1 MMPPIS
7 VTAVILRRCARLN
20 GVSRTISTNLRRSL
34 STTSA
39 ARAIRL
45 SDRPC
50 ATDASV
56 FIEQGAT
63 IIPSDWNEPLA
74 MAAPISR
81 TLCTTWASA
90 STSRRCRP
98 VSWCSVNTAE
108 SETIRCV
115 STPGVSRNCC
125 NSRTPYTAPVAPV
138 MAMISRAAG
147 LSGIQQGF
155 QFARFKH
162 FIHDVGTADELA
174 FDVELRN
181 GRPVRVFLDALAHVL
196 IVQHV
201 DGGDVLDA
209 AGFQDLDGAA
219 GKAAL
224 RELGGAL
231 HEQHDRGRVHGFFD
245 PGLYVAH
252 SCLRGNGIDADIL

>member
-1 MMPPIS
+1 MIPPIS
-7 VTAVILRRCARLN
+7 VTAVILRKCARLN
-20 GVSRTISTNLRRSL
+20 GVSLTISTSRRRSL

-56 FIEQGAT
+56 FIEHGAT
-63 IIPSDWNEPLA
+63 IIPSDWKEPLA
-74 MAAPISR
+74 TEAPTSR

-90 STSRRCRP
+90 STSRRCKP
-98 VSWCSVNTAE
+98 VSWCSVRTAA

-115 STPGVSRNCC
+115 STLGVCCNCC
-125 NSRTPYTAPVAPV
+125 SRRTPYTAPVAPV
-138 MAMISRAAG
+138 MAIMIRRG
-147 LSGIQQGF
+147 RSGIQQGL
-155 QFARFKH
+155 QFAGLEH
-162 FIHDVGTADELA
+162 LVHDVRTADELA
-174 FDVELRN
+174 LDVELRN
-181 GRPVRVFLDALAHVL
+181 GRPVRVVLDALADFR
-196 IVQHV
+196 IFQHV
-201 DGGDVLDA
+201 HGGNVLNA

-231 HEQHDRGRVHGFFD
+231 HEEHHRGAGHGFFD

-252 SCLRGNGIDADIL
+252 SCLGEK

>member
-20 GVSRTISTNLRRSL
+20 GVSRTISTSLRRSL

-39 ARAIRL
+39 ARAIKL

-56 FIEQGAT
+56 FIEHGAT

-81 TLCTTWASA
+81 SC
-90 STSRRCRP
+90 
-98 VSWCSVNTAE
+98 CSK
-108 SETIRCV
+108 
-115 STPGVSRNCC
+115 
-125 NSRTPYTAPVAPV
+125 RTPYTAPVAPV
-138 MAMISRAAG
+138 MAMISRAALCLCG

-174 FDVELRN
+174 FDVELWN

-196 IVQHV
+196 IVEHV
-201 DGGDVLDA
+201 DGGDVFDA
-209 AGFQDLDGAA
+209 ASFQDLDGAA

-231 HEQHDRGRVHGFFD
+231 HEQHDRRRVHGFFD

-252 SCLRGNGIDADIL
+252 SCLRGK